1 MKRRGF
7 VQRVLE
13 HVGKRQRRVWV
24 GARRAHIEFRQ
35 MNVEDLSAF
44 VAAVGDSIGR
54 MAWVRWVEVNPQTRR
69 VIVEFEQGAYT
80 QTELVHHVARAEQRV
95 GVGNAAFAEHLGDH
109 PADREPAERLGVEM
123 GFDAIGLFMATL
135 LRLSLLPASRL
146 SSSAASLLAIV
157 RTTPSLRRG
166 LDRRFGLDRTDFVL
180 SGLGSIAQGLAQRP
194 LSCLVDLSH
203 KGVLLREVRERGKLW
218 IKYERELCQAPAGF
232 DLLAALPGE
241 RPCPLPRG
249 PIEEYADRAWVVALG
264 GFAVSFLTTRSF
276 QRAVAALFGGLP
288 KPARLGRDVFSAE
301 LGRALSA
308 RDILVLSADA
318 LRRLDRVDCLVLD
331 GSLVN
336 RDRFRIGE
344 LLTDPT
350 LTPQQARALI
360 QELFDSER
368 PLAIR
373 RQEGW
378 SLGPLSLLRAE
389 TEQSFRERAA
399 AWAHKGA
406 LVLGLV
412 RESSTVAVAEIQ
424 VVPRTGVEELIQA
437 AHDADMKVVIASH
450 DETVLAGMP
459 ADDTVGEGPEMRRG
473 ILRLQRE
480 GRVVC
485 VVAPG
490 GGLGLG
496 VADFGVGL
504 CRAGSPP
511 PWGAH
516 VMCQNELSDVRFI
529 IDACRVARR
538 SAKQSVNIALGAAT
552 AGALVSAGGLLPL
565 TTRRVMT
572 VVNLASLVAMANSVR
587 TSAALS
593 RRALPRPRDPTPWH
607 ALEASGVL
615 ARLGSSEQ
623 GLTYA
628 EVRERRPPMP
638 AAPSAVVELASAVAD
653 EMFSPLAPLL
663 AAGAGLSAVVGSLG
677 DAGMVGGV
685 MVLNAVVG
693 GVQRYRAERAI
704 RDLARATRR
713 RARTRRGGVLLD
725 IDAEQLVPGDVVLL
739 ATGDVVPADC
749 RVIDG
754 NGLEVD
760 ASSLTGESLPV
771 PKAAAPSF
779 EENVPDRSSIL
790 YEGTTIA
797 SGEATAVVVA
807 VGDDTEACRGVGA
820 KRTTT
825 QSGVERRL
833 RSLIDL
839 TGPVAVGA
847 AGALIGTGLLRG
859 RRLEDLV
866 GSAVSLAVASVPEGL
881 PLLATAAQ
889 LAAADRLSR
898 RGALVRNAR
907 SIEALGRVDVL
918 CLDKTGT
925 VTQGRIELSEISDGL
940 EMEVPAGASAARLR
954 VLAAALRATPEGEPW
969 SGFDPT
975 DLAMVRAS
983 ERLAL
988 GRDYDCS
995 GWHRVQELPFEA
1007 GRAYHAVTGRSDQG
1021 LRMSVKGAPEVI
1033 LPYCTRWERR
1043 GQATALD
1050 AELTAELHRTA
1061 AAFAERGLRV
1071 LAVAERVVGP
1081 DDRLELGRLM
1091 GLTFR
1096 GFLALSDPVR
1106 PTAAAAVERLR
1117 TIGVRPVMLT
1127 GDHPSTAEA
1136 IAVELG
1142 MLTAGRLITGG
1153 ELGSLTDE
1161 ELDAAIERVSVFA
1174 RVTPSQKV
1182 RVVRAFQRAGHTVAM
1197 AGDGA
1202 NDAPAIRLAN
1212 VGVAI
1217 GEQSTAAARSA
1228 ADLVLTD
1235 ERIETL
1241 VTAIGEGRAMWASV
1255 RDAVSI
1261 LVGGNLG
1268 EVGFTIAAGLVD
1280 GRPPLNARQLLLVNL
1295 LTDVAPAMAIALRAP
1310 SEQRMRS
1317 LADEGPDASLGKP
1330 LTRDIMSRAAV
1341 TALGAGTAW
1350 VVARLTGSRTRANT
1364 VGLLALVGTQLG
1376 QTVAAGGI
1384 NRPVVTTSLASA
1396 AALGAIVQTPGLS
1409 RLFGCRPVGPLGW
1422 VTAIGASTFATTV
1435 GAKVPRG
1442 VERWLKL
1449 LRLEEVELA
1458 RDPAALPPRGGQLG

>member
-7 VQRVLE
+7 FQRVLE
-13 HVGKRQRRVWV
+13 HAGKRQRRLWI

-35 MNVEDLSAF
+35 MSTEELTVF
-44 VAAVGDSIGR
+44 VRAIQDSLGR

-69 VIVEFEQGAYT
+69 VIVEFEQGSYT
-80 QTELVHHVARAEQRV
+80 ETELVHHVARAEQRV
-95 GVGNAAFAEHLGDH
+95 GVASASFAEHLGDH
-109 PADREPAERLGVEM
+109 PADREPAERLAVEI
-123 GFDAIGLFMATL
+123 GIDAIGLCMATL
-135 LRLSLLPASRL
+135 LRLSLIPASRV
-146 SSSAASLLAIV
+146 SGSAASLLSIV
-157 RTTPSLRRG
+157 RTTPSLRSG
-166 LDRRFGLDRTDFVL
+166 LDRRFGLDRTDFAL
-180 SGLGSIAQGLAQRP
+180 SGFGSIAQGLAQRP

-203 KGVLLREVRERGKLW
+203 KAVLLREMRERGKLW
-218 IKYERELCQAPAGF
+218 VKYERELCQAPAGF
-232 DLLAALPGE
+232 DLVAALPGE

-288 KPARLGRDVFSAE
+288 KPARLGRDVFAAE

-308 RDILVLSADA
+308 REMLVLSAEA

-331 GSLVN
+331 GSLVS

-350 LTPQQARALI
+350 LTPQQARSLV
-360 QELFDSER
+360 QQLFDSER
-368 PLAIR
+368 PLAVR
-373 RQEGW
+373 RDEGW
-378 SLGPLSLLRAE
+378 ALGPLSLLRSE
-389 TEQSFRERAA
+389 TQQSFRERAA
-399 AWAHKGA
+399 VWANNGA
-406 LVLGLV
+406 LVVGLT
-412 RESSTVAVAEIQ
+412 RESSTVAVAEMQ

-437 AHDADMKVVIASH
+437 AHDADMRVVIASN
-450 DETVLAGMP
+450 DEAVLAGLP
-459 ADDTVGEGPEMRRG
+459 ADDTVGEGPDMRRG

-485 VVAPG
+485 VVATG
-490 GGLGLG
+490 GSLGLG
-496 VADFGVGL
+496 VADFGIGL
-504 CRAGSPP
+504 CRPGSPA

-516 VMCQNELSDVRFI
+516 LMCQNELSDVRFI

-552 AGALVSAGGLLPL
+552 AGALVSAGGLLPM

-572 VVNLASLVAMANSVR
+572 VVNVASLVAMANGVR
-587 TSAALS
+587 TSSSLVQ
-593 RRALPRPRDPTPWH
+593 RALPRPRDPTPWH
-607 ALEASGVL
+607 ALEATGVL

-628 EVRERRPPMP
+628 EVRERRPPKL
-638 AAPSAVVELASAVAD
+638 AEPSALAEFASTVAD

-693 GVQRYRAERAI
+693 GTQRFRAERAI
-704 RDLARATRR
+704 RDLARSTRR

-725 IDAEQLVPGDVVLL
+725 IDAEELVPGDVVLV

-749 RVIDG
+749 RLIEG

-771 PKAAAPSF
+771 RKAVTPSF
-779 EENVPDRSSIL
+779 EDDVPDRSSML

-807 VGDDTEACRGVGA
+807 VGEDTEARRGVGA

-839 TGPVAVGA
+839 TGPIAIGA

-889 LAAADRLSR
+889 LAAADRLSQ

-925 VTQGRIELSEISDGL
+925 VTQGRIELSELSDGL
-940 EMEVPAGASAARLR
+940 EIEVAAEASGPRLK

-975 DLAMVRAS
+975 DLALVRAS

-988 GRDYDCS
+988 RRDYDSS
-995 GWHRVQELPFEA
+995 GWQRAQELPFEA
-1007 GRAYHAVTGRSDQG
+1007 GRAYHAVVGRSDEG
-1021 LRMSVKGAPEVI
+1021 SRMSVKGAPEVI
-1033 LPYCTRWERR
+1033 LPYCTRWERK
-1043 GQATALD
+1043 GQATSLD
-1050 AELTAELHRTA
+1050 AELSAELHRA
-1061 AAFAERGLRV
+1061 AVAFAERGLRV
-1071 LAVAERVVGP
+1071 LAVAERFVGP
-1081 DDRLELGRLM
+1081 DDRLDPGRLM

-1106 PTAAAAVERLR
+1106 PTAAAAIERLR
-1117 TIGVRPVMLT
+1117 AMGVRPVMLT

-1136 IAVELG
+1136 IAVELD
-1142 MLTAGRLITGG
+1142 MMASGRLLTGG
-1153 ELGSLTDE
+1153 ELASLSDD
-1161 ELDAAIERVSVFA
+1161 ELDAVIEHVAVFA

-1182 RVVRAFQRAGHTVAM
+1182 RVVRAFQRGGHTVAM

-1212 VGVAI
+1212 VGVAV

-1241 VTAIGEGRAMWASV
+1241 VTAIAEGRAMWASV

-1268 EVGFTIAAGLVD
+1268 EVGFTVAAGLVD

-1295 LTDVAPAMAIALRAP
+1295 LTDVAPAMAIALRPP
-1310 SEQRMRS
+1310 SEQRMQS
-1317 LADEGPDASLGKP
+1317 VADEGPDASLGKL

-1350 VVARLTGSRTRANT
+1350 VAARLTGSRGRAST

-1376 QTVAAGGI
+1376 QTLASGGI
-1384 NRPVVTTSLASA
+1384 NRPVISTSLGSA
-1396 AALGAIVQTPGLS
+1396 AVLAVIVQTPGLS
-1409 RLFGCRPVGPLGW
+1409 RLFGCQPIGPVGW
-1422 VTAIGASTFATTV
+1422 ATAVGASAFATTV
-1435 GAKVPRG
+1435 GAKVPRK
-1442 VERWLKL
+1442 VEQWLKL
-1449 LRLEEVELA
+1449 LRLEEIEFA
-1458 RDPAALPPRGGQLG
+1458 RDPAALPARGK